1 VIGINEFVV
10 LLWICRQV
18 QQKPRDFAR
27 LSKKF
32 TGNLYASLFE
42 NHIHF
47 MFKIPFSI
55 IDI

>member
-1 VIGINEFVV
+1 MGINEFVV
-10 LLWICRQV
+10 LLWICRRV